1 MKILFFILLLVWNST
16 FPPFDIARAS
26 TYTCKRHIKVMTL
39 KHQHSNEK
47 ETGEQNEH
55 FGSLA
60 CNIFRRSCNNG
71 WLGVEPQIHR
81 RPGKALRF
89 DYFGWYMMHCVWL
102 RQITYILIM
111 KIKHWSGTGDHI
123 GSDMRRWRKI
133 KPLGWDGGSVALIT
147 HHPIWCSIH
156 ITQHPTNL
164 ISHMISHGEGYFRAE
179 TIITFPRWEDLC
191 GNSAYS
197 GRR

>member
-1 MKILFFILLLVWNST
+1 
-16 FPPFDIARAS
+16 
-26 TYTCKRHIKVMTL
+26 MTL
-39 KHQHSNEK
+39 KHQHSNENK
-47 ETGEQNEH
+47 ASIPVHSPAISFVAAAIMDDTESSPKFIAG
-55 FGSLA
+55 LA
-60 CNIFRRSCNNG
+60 KLFVLIT
-71 WLGVEPQIHR
+71 L
-81 RPGKALRF
+81 
-89 DYFGWYMMHCVWL
+89 DDMMHCVWL

-123 GSDMRRWRKI
+123 GSDMRRWRKT

-147 HHPIWCSIH
+147 HHPSWCSIH

-164 ISHMISHGEGYFRAE
+164 ISHMISHGKGYFRAE